1 MYLTPYTVNA
11 NGQRTYDGYGTPR
24 SLSGRYVRI
33 TAQQIGLI
41 LDEVIFRLENQ
52 TVLPAQVVSRVHANE
67 ASTLFSDPENL
78 LDEQDT
84 LEGEPIWYNSTYF
97 DEIYHAR
104 TAFELLNG
112 TSVYEWTHPPLG
124 KAVSYTHLD
133 VYKRQALDDV
143 LYAFFALPPSRNVYD
158 IIRYFSP

>member
-1 MYLTPYTVNA
+1 M
-11 NGQRTYDGYGTPR
+11 
-24 SLSGRYVRI
+24 
-33 TAQQIGLI
+33 
-41 LDEVIFRLENQ
+41 
-52 TVLPAQVVSRVHANE
+52 LPAQVVSRVHANE

-84 LEGEPIWYNSTYF
+84 LEGEPSWYNSTYF

-124 KAVSYTHLD
+124 KVLMSWCIALFGMTPFGWRFAGCMAGILMLPFMYLVGQAVDQEAGSGLC
-133 VYKRQALDDV
+133 
-143 LYAFFALPPSRNVYD
+143 
-158 IIRYFSP
+158 RYGVAGAGLHASDPNAHCHH